1 LKLKIALIAAAS
13 IALTGSAFAQ
23 EKKNSLFLA
32 GNISGSSGTDPTT
45 SLFGGFGRLFG
56 DSLELEGTFLRT
68 ANPSFES
75 TGLGVGLKYY
85 LRPVGKSGSVLPYLK
100 AGVQYTFTSQQTTQT
115 VQVSPT
121 QFSTVTRWV
130 DSNDT
135 TATLGAGMDFAVNE
149 SVFPFFEA
157 TTSKSSKSNSSG
169 TNYLIQLGVRVRY

>member
-1 LKLKIALIAAAS
+1 LKLKIAFIAAAA
-13 IALTGSAFAQ
+13 IAFSGSTFAQ

-45 SLFGGFGRLFG
+45 SIFGGMGRLFG
-56 DSLELEGTFLRT
+56 DSLELEGTLQRM
-68 ANPSFES
+68 ASPNSES
-75 TGLGVGLKYY
+75 TGLGLGLKYY

-100 AGVQYTFTSQQTTQT
+100 AGVQYTLMSTQTTTTT
-115 VQVSPT
+115 VVGN
-121 QFSTVTRWV
+121 QFITTTRWV

-135 TATLGAGMDFAVNE
+135 TATLGGGMDFALNE
-149 SVFPFFEA
+149 SVFPFVEA